1 MSNKNLDYQIGE
13 KVKWQTAKF
22 SMVGCFIGDNGDE
35 TYKVITHTINGQLS
49 GREIDVEKHLIS
61 KV

>member
-13 KVKWQTAKF
+13 KVKWKTAKF
-22 SMVGCFIGDNGDE
+22 SMIGCFISDNGDE

-49 GREIDVEKHLIS
+49 GR
-61 KV
+61 